1 MNMKKFIVS
10 CLMALVVCV
19 SVNAQNT
26 SNEELNDKIAELVNC
41 NYSVDDICKVVKATY
56 DIVYETGMDSQTMYK
71 HLMTLLY
78 ANKDVSI
85 NEVDNMYQIR
95 VKVDKDFWYD
105 IFLKDGRLKVC
116 GNLHS
121 YDVYKN
127 FAYKQSLGELYI
139 HHIYKQYIVNCIVRI
154 INGDSHLFDF

>member
-1 MNMKKFIVS
+1 MDMRKFIVF

-41 NYSVDDICKVVKATY
+41 NYSVDDISKRVEATY

-85 NEVDNMYQIR
+85 NAVDNMYQIR

-105 IFLKDGRLKVC
+105 IFLKDGRLKVY
-116 GNLHS
+116 GRLYS
-121 YDVYKN
+121 YDVYEK
-127 FAYKQSLGELYI
+127 FVFQQSLGELYI
-139 HHIYKQYIVNCIVRI
+139 HHIYKQHIVNCIVRI
-154 INGDSHLFDF
+154 VNGYSHLFDF

>member
-1 MNMKKFIVS
+1 MDMKKFIVF
-10 CLMALVVCV
+10 CLTMFVVCV

-26 SNEELNDKIAELVNC
+26 SNEELNDKIAELVSC
-41 NYSVDDICKVVKATY
+41 NYSIDDISKRVEATY

-105 IFLKDGRLKVC
+105 IFLKDGRLKIY
-116 GNLHS
+116 GKLYS
-121 YDVYKN
+121 YDVYEK
-127 FAYKQSLGELYI
+127 FAFQQSLGELYI

>member
-1 MNMKKFIVS
+1 MRKFIVF

-41 NYSVDDICKVVKATY
+41 NYSVDDISKRVEATY

-85 NEVDNMYQIR
+85 NAVDNMYQIR

-105 IFLKDGRLKVC
+105 IFLKDGRLKVY
-116 GNLHS
+116 GRLYS
-121 YDVYKN
+121 YDVYEK
-127 FAYKQSLGELYI
+127 FVFQQSLGELYI
-139 HHIYKQYIVNCIVRI
+139 HHIYKQHIVNCIVRI
-154 INGDSHLFDF
+154 VNGYSHLFDF

>member
-1 MNMKKFIVS
+1 MKRFIIF
-10 CLMALVVCV
+10 CLTMFVVCV

-26 SNEELNDKIAELVNC
+26 SNEELNDKIAGLVNC
-41 NYSVDDICKVVKATY
+41 NYSVDDISKRVEATY

-127 FAYKQSLGELYI
+127 FAYKQSLGETYI
-139 HHIYKQYIVNCIVRI
+139 HLYKQHIVSCIVRI
-154 INGDSHLFDF
+154 VNGYSHLFDF

>member
-1 MNMKKFIVS
+1 MKKFIIF
-10 CLMALVVCV
+10 CLTMFAVCV

-41 NYSVDDICKVVKATY
+41 NYSVDDICKVVEATY

-105 IFLKDGRLKVC
+105 IFLKDGRLKIY
-116 GNLHS
+116 GKLYS
-121 YDVYKN
+121 YDVYKS
-127 FAYKQSLGELYI
+127 FVLKPSLGETYVHI
-139 HHIYKQYIVNCIVRI
+139 IYKQHIVNCVVRI
-154 INGDSHLFDF
+154 INGYSHLFDF